1 GRAGVANEAARL
13 DPEGVVQPRRHARH
27 RDSLLPR
34 PSPPDAARAQKDD
47 RRRRG
52 NGGGLYA
59 HSAPRSRPCSA
70 GGLSVAPPAPLAGAV
85 RPILQALPPIL
96 SAQSSQSSLRQSSAA
111 VVRAEPPG

>member
-85 RPILQALPPIL
+85 LTLVEGLPPKL
-96 SAQSSQSSLRQSSAA
+96 SAKTTQTSLHQITPA
-111 VVRAEPPG
+111 VRPAEAP

>member
-1 GRAGVANEAARL
+1 ARAVSGRSLWRTRRAGVANQAARL
-13 DPEGVVQPRRHARH
+13 DLERVVQPRRHARH

-52 NGGGLYA
+52 GGGGLYA
-59 HSAPRSRPCSA
+59 HSAPRSRPGGA

-85 RPILQALPPIL
+85 LTLVAALPPL
-96 SAQSSQSSLRQSSAA
+96 VYAT
-111 VVRAEPPG
+111 